1 MKGRIP
7 EEHMLELVGRLLR
20 HGSYGHALKLLK
32 GLKCEQAKEILEHGI
47 TYAIGKI
54 PRTAAKLYVDY
65 LAFESR
71 AEKYHLLNLAVNAG
85 SIDAMLVLAND
96 YGLTWSERAVMLARA
111 LLYENVL
118 GNRLC
123 KLDARYPILIGREL
137 EGCEEIWMFEPDLY
151 IKGFINDYKNATHK
165 ARRAALYSVFA
176 FRKILWRDVSL
187 IIGKMVYET
196 RTENVWIS

>member
-1 MKGRIP
+1 
-7 EEHMLELVGRLLR
+7 MLELVGRLLR
-20 HGSYGHALKLLK
+20 QCSYGHAVKILK
-32 GLKCEQAKEILEHGI
+32 GLKCEQAQEILEYGI
-47 TYAIGKI
+47 TYPIGKI

-118 GNRLC
+118 GNRPC
-123 KLDARYPILIGREL
+123 KLDRRYPILIGREL
-137 EGCEEIWMFEPDLY
+137 EGCESIWMFEPDLH
-151 IKGFINDYKNATHK
+151 IKGFINDYKNATQK
-165 ARRAALYSVFA
+165 ARRAALYCVFA
-176 FRKILWRDVSL
+176 FRRILSRDVAL
-187 IIGKMVYET
+187 IIGGMVYGT
-196 RTENVWIS
+196 RTENIWIS